1 MSSAG
6 RRTRKPRSCSC
17 SSTRPTSSISVEGHH
32 GGESEAIIGTS
43 LKRDDPAQLAE
54 NLRSTE
60 ITLDHEALD
69 RLDRVSA

>member
-6 RRTRKPRSCSC
+6 RRTRKPRSAH